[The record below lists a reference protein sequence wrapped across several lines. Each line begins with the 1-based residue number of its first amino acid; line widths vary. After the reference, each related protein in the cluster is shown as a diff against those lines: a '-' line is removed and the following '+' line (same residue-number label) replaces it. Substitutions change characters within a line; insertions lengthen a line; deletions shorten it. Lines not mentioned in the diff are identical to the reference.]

1 MNPYI
6 DQQSCLNC
14 KMCYRRNTPWCNDN
28 CRRCSIAMFSENE
41 VNVYPW
47 SSNIDGGSGTYPY
60 PPNYPFAFP
69 DHSPVPKSFGRL
81 YYNYPR
87 VSNQYYPAMFP
98 FANYYGSL
106 YKPNSALTFW

>member
-1 MNPYI
+1 MNPQL
-6 DQQSCLNC
+6 DRQACLNC

-41 VNVYPW
+41 VNVYP
-47 SSNIDGGSGTYPY
+47 SSGSFPY
-60 PPNYPFAFP
+60 SPNYPFSYP
-69 DHSPVPKSFGRL
+69 SHSPTQKSDGRL

-98 FANYYGSL
+98 YGNYYGSL
-106 YKPNSALTFW
+106 YKPTPYTTITYF